1 MWHADSGTCP
11 GRPAY
16 VVPHLG
22 SDCGPYVDPPRL
34 VTGLRGSP
42 LVVLLPLDRKKAPS
56 GRVGRSEP
64 YTEARRS
71 LLQRKRAVRSTQPSR
86 CVHDA

>member
-22 SDCGPYVDPPRL
+22 SDCGPYVDPPRR

-42 LVVLLPLDRKKAPS
+42 LVVLLPVGRKKAPS
-56 GRVGRSEP
+56 DVWETLRALYRGKEQ
-64 YTEARRS
+64 
-71 LLQRKRAVRSTQPSR
+71 LFLQRSAR
-86 CVHDA
+86 